1 MKLVDEAESLLLYQF
16 KDAARLKGL
25 VRSLVAPLQAI
36 ADAIDSLSEGIHI
49 DAVSGN
55 LLDILGR
62 LVGQSRSGMNDDDFK
77 TWLRIRIK
85 LNRCNGTPEEL
96 LNILRLLLGETYSVT
111 LIEYQ
116 PNDIVI
122 VFFDAFKISSE
133 TVFSL
138 IKKASPLGLRHH
150 FIDANR
156 ENPFQL
162 DNSAFSSAQFAEFF
176 SIGVSHEWI

>member
-1 MKLVDEAESLLLYQF
+1 MKLVNEAESLLLYQF

-25 VRSLVAPLQAI
+25 VRSLVMPLQTI
-36 ADAIDSLSEGIHI
+36 ADNMDALSKRIHI

-55 LLDILGR
+55 LLDILGK
-62 LVGQSRSGMNDDDFK
+62 LVGQPRSGMNDENFK
-77 TWLRIRIK
+77 TWLKIRIK

-111 LIEYQ
+111 LTEYQ

-122 VFFDAFKISSE
+122 VFFDAFNISAKM
-133 TVFSL
+133 VFSL

-150 FIDANR
+150 FIDANK

-162 DNSAFSSAQFAEFF
+162 DNSAFSSTQFAEFF
-176 SIGVSHEWI
+176 L